1 MSVGQSISVRR
12 CLLSNAIVCRH
23 AASINF
29 RSWSAMSPAS
39 QYARSLPRS
48 LCQWPVCGPRFWPGE
63 SPHPCGSS
71 SGFQG
76 RPPGVVVSCE
86 VEGRLRCRG
95 RCSSTDRLRAGCP
108 GRNVVTRN
116 WRGCN
121 ETCAGIATPAR
132 DSPPVPELEG
142 STNRG
147 TPRGQGGT
155 RPRTDVVLDLL
166 ELATAIRIAYR
177 HFMPASA
184 RRGPLDLCKGQA
196 VRGFCG

>member
-1 MSVGQSISVRR
+1 MGEEGRTSKASRIGLEILGW
-12 CLLSNAIVCRH
+12 LLL
-23 AASINF
+23 AAGV
-29 RSWSAMSPAS
+29 AALV
-39 QYARSLPRS
+39 LPG
-48 LCQWPVCGPRFWPGE
+48 CQWPVCGPRFWPGE

-147 TPRGQGGT
+147 TPRGQGVRVPGQQ
-155 RPRTDVVLDLL
+155 DVVLDLL
-166 ELATAIRIAYR
+166 ELATAIRIAYL
-177 HFMPASA
+177 HLMPASA
-184 RRGPLDLCKGQA
+184 RRGPLELCKGQA
-196 VRGFCG
+196 VRGFCGWLPRGLAIWW